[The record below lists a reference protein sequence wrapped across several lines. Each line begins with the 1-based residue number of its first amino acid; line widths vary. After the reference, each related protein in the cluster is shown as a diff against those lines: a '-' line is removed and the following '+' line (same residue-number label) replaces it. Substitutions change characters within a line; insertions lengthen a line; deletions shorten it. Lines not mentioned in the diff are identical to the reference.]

1 MINLIIV
8 DDHQLFIDGVK
19 TVLADVPD
27 INIIGEAL
35 NGEHLLDLLKT
46 KQADVVLLD
55 INMPIMDGLE
65 AASIIKEKH
74 NKTKTII
81 LSQYN
86 DKGLVKKAKEY
97 GCSGYLLKDCD
108 KTELVTAIETV
119 YAGGLFYNPKNGVKT
134 SFGNLGFNTGNV
146 DLTKKENETLRL
158 ILDEKSNKEIA
169 KEMEI
174 SINTVR
180 TNKERLHC
188 KTGNTTMAGLIK
200 WALENNIL

>member
-1 MINLIIV
+1 MINLIIA
-8 DDHQLFIDGVK
+8 DDHQIFIDRVK

-97 GCSGYLLKDCD
+97 GCSGYLL
-108 KTELVTAIETV
+108 
-119 YAGGLFYNPKNGVKT
+119 
-134 SFGNLGFNTGNV
+134 
-146 DLTKKENETLRL
+146 
-158 ILDEKSNKEIA
+158 
-169 KEMEI
+169 
-174 SINTVR
+174 
-180 TNKERLHC
+180 
-188 KTGNTTMAGLIK
+188 
-200 WALENNIL
+200 